1 MDSQPQLIVDK
12 RSAFQQNVNN
22 RTSKSQNILRQE
34 QSSEFQIQKQSQF
47 KPLNNQVRFSTS
59 DDSIGSFERNK
70 RRNDIYV
77 DTN

>member
-22 RTSKSQNILRQE
+22 RTSKSQTILRQE
-34 QSSEFQIQKQSQF
+34 ESREFKIQKQSQF